1 MPDID
6 ELSLGARLSKLTALF
21 AAASPVELA
30 EAISR
35 QCREAQGMNST
46 SLAYGE
52 LCMTDTT
59 ALVERIATKHMGFRD
74 GGTLVDIGSG
84 AGLALL
90 AASLPHQFDRAYGI
104 EILSGLHRKAE
115 ENLAQWRSQSAH
127 GGSTSNISFVEG
139 DITEIGRL
147 RVRFECSIVEHASR
161 ASVLMFAHCF
171 TTYCMLCSAA
181 VSS

>member
-90 AASLPHQFDRAYGI
+90 AASLVERP
-104 EILSGLHRKAE
+104 
-115 ENLAQWRSQSAH
+115 QSCAGH
-127 GGSTSNISFVEG
+127 HP
-139 DITEIGRL
+139 RY
-147 RVRFECSIVEHASR
+147 RFRRRPVQ
-161 ASVLMFAHCF
+161 
-171 TTYCMLCSAA
+171 LCAA
-181 VSS
+181 